1 MQVSHLLSGR
11 EICVINGPS
20 DMTKDELERKVAE
33 MGGIFVQNPGRH
45 VLIDK
50 KEINS
55 EHFSGWHSLIKAC
68 YLCSF
73 LLMRYEIS
81 SVIYPDNYFLMKNII
96 LTLYRFLV
104 SIA

>member
-1 MQVSHLLSGR
+1 
-11 EICVINGPS
+11 
-20 DMTKDELERKVAE
+20 MTKDELERKVAE

-45 VLIDK
+45 FLIDK
-50 KEINS
+50 KDINS

-81 SVIYPDNYFLMKNII
+81 SKISRQLFLDEKYYINSVPFLGGHCII
-96 LTLYRFLV
+96 LQDINSVNFQGRLSDIT
-104 SIA
+104 I